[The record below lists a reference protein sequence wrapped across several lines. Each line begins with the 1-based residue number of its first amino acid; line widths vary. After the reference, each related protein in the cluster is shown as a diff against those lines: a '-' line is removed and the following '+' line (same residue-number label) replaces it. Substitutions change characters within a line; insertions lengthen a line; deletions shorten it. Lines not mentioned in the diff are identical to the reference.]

1 MASYIAR
8 RRFLATLLGGAAA
21 AWPLAAG
28 AQQAAPPVIGFVN
41 AGSLDTPLATAFR
54 KGLNEAGYVEGQN
67 VTVEYLWLEGKFD
80 RLPAVMADLVR
91 RRVAVIATPAFRA
104 GVQAAKAATSTIPI
118 VFGVGDDPVKLGL
131 VASLARPGGNATG
144 VNSFNTEV
152 VTKRIGL
159 LHDLLPKSVRIVV
172 LVNPA
177 NAPIAEATLREV
189 PEAARALGLQIRVL
203 NASTSREIEAAFAS
217 LGSRRNFLHL
227 AAGAAALPA
236 VTRTAWAQAYPSRPV
251 RIIVGYAAGGGT
263 DISARVI
270 GQWLSERLG
279 QQFIIENRP
288 GAATNIATEA
298 VARAA
303 ADGYTLLLATA
314 ANAINA
320 TYYDKLNF
328 DFIQDIA
335 PVATVMRVPLV
346 MVINPSFP
354 IKSVPELIAHAKANP
369 RKISY
374 ASGGAGGP
382 DHMAAEYFKLVT
394 ETEMLHVPYRG
405 LGPALT
411 DLIGGQV
418 QLIFATMPAAIEY
431 IKASRLRALAVTTAS
446 RSEALPDVPIV
457 ADVLPGFEASQWYA
471 LCAPKKTPADI
482 VATINQT
489 VLAALADPK
498 MKTRIAELGGVPMP
512 MTPAE
517 FGKFT
522 ADETEKW
529 AKVIK
534 FSGIKAE

>member
-1 MASYIAR
+1 MKLPR
-8 RRFLATLLGGAAA
+8 REFLQ
-21 AWPLAAG
+21 LAAG
-28 AQQAAPPVIGFVN
+28 
-41 AGSLDTPLATAFR
+41 
-54 KGLNEAGYVEGQN
+54 
-67 VTVEYLWLEGKFD
+67 
-80 RLPAVMADLVR
+80 
-91 RRVAVIATPAFRA
+91 
-104 GVQAAKAATSTIPI
+104 
-118 VFGVGDDPVKLGL
+118 
-131 VASLARPGGNATG
+131 
-144 VNSFNTEV
+144 V
-152 VTKRIGL
+152 V
-159 LHDLLPKSVRIVV
+159 
-172 LVNPA
+172 
-177 NAPIAEATLREV
+177 
-189 PEAARALGLQIRVL
+189 
-203 NASTSREIEAAFAS
+203 
-217 LGSRRNFLHL
+217 
-227 AAGAAALPA
+227 ALPA
-236 VTRTAWAQAYPSRPV
+236 VSRIARAQAFPARPV

>member
-1 MASYIAR
+1 
-8 RRFLATLLGGAAA
+8 
-21 AWPLAAG
+21 
-28 AQQAAPPVIGFVN
+28 
-41 AGSLDTPLATAFR
+41 
-54 KGLNEAGYVEGQN
+54 
-67 VTVEYLWLEGKFD
+67 
-80 RLPAVMADLVR
+80 
-91 RRVAVIATPAFRA
+91 
-104 GVQAAKAATSTIPI
+104 
-118 VFGVGDDPVKLGL
+118 VKL
-131 VASLARPGGNATG
+131 P
-144 VNSFNTEV
+144 
-152 VTKRIGL
+152 
-159 LHDLLPKSVRIVV
+159 
-172 LVNPA
+172 
-177 NAPIAEATLREV
+177 
-189 PEAARALGLQIRVL
+189 
-203 NASTSREIEAAFAS
+203 
-217 LGSRRNFLHL
+217 RRQFLHL
-227 AAGAAALPA
+227 VAGAAALPTISR
-236 VTRTAWAQAYPSRPV
+236 VAWAQAYPARPV

>member
-1 MASYIAR
+1 
-8 RRFLATLLGGAAA
+8 
-21 AWPLAAG
+21 
-28 AQQAAPPVIGFVN
+28 
-41 AGSLDTPLATAFR
+41 
-54 KGLNEAGYVEGQN
+54 
-67 VTVEYLWLEGKFD
+67 
-80 RLPAVMADLVR
+80 
-91 RRVAVIATPAFRA
+91 
-104 GVQAAKAATSTIPI
+104 
-118 VFGVGDDPVKLGL
+118 
-131 VASLARPGGNATG
+131 
-144 VNSFNTEV
+144 
-152 VTKRIGL
+152 
-159 LHDLLPKSVRIVV
+159 
-172 LVNPA
+172 
-177 NAPIAEATLREV
+177 
-189 PEAARALGLQIRVL
+189 
-203 NASTSREIEAAFAS
+203 
-217 LGSRRNFLHL
+217 LHL
-227 AAGAAALPA
+227 VAGAAALPA
-236 VTRTAWAQAYPSRPV
+236 ASRVAWAQAYPARPV

-279 QQFIIENRP
+279 QQFIVENRP

>member
-1 MASYIAR
+1 M
-8 RRFLATLLGGAAA
+8 
-21 AWPLAAG
+21 
-28 AQQAAPPVIGFVN
+28 
-41 AGSLDTPLATAFR
+41 
-54 KGLNEAGYVEGQN
+54 
-67 VTVEYLWLEGKFD
+67 
-80 RLPAVMADLVR
+80 
-91 RRVAVIATPAFRA
+91 
-104 GVQAAKAATSTIPI
+104 
-118 VFGVGDDPVKLGL
+118 KL
-131 VASLARPGGNATG
+131 
-144 VNSFNTEV
+144 
-152 VTKRIGL
+152 
-159 LHDLLPKSVRIVV
+159 
-172 LVNPA
+172 
-177 NAPIAEATLREV
+177 
-189 PEAARALGLQIRVL
+189 
-203 NASTSREIEAAFAS
+203 
-217 LGSRRNFLHL
+217 SRRNFLHL

-236 VTRTAWAQAYPSRPV
+236 LSWIAKAQAYPSRPV

>member
-1 MASYIAR
+1 MKLPHR
-8 RRFLATLLGGAAA
+8 R
-21 AWPLAAG
+21 
-28 AQQAAPPVIGFVN
+28 Q
-41 AGSLDTPLATAFR
+41 
-54 KGLNEAGYVEGQN
+54 
-67 VTVEYLWLEGKFD
+67 
-80 RLPAVMADLVR
+80 
-91 RRVAVIATPAFRA
+91 
-104 GVQAAKAATSTIPI
+104 
-118 VFGVGDDPVKLGL
+118 
-131 VASLARPGGNATG
+131 
-144 VNSFNTEV
+144 
-152 VTKRIGL
+152 
-159 LHDLLPKSVRIVV
+159 
-172 LVNPA
+172 
-177 NAPIAEATLREV
+177 
-189 PEAARALGLQIRVL
+189 
-203 NASTSREIEAAFAS
+203 
-217 LGSRRNFLHL
+217 FLHL
-227 AAGAAALPA
+227 AAGVAALPA
-236 VTRTAWAQAYPSRPV
+236 VPRFARAQAYPSRPV

>member
-1 MASYIAR
+1 
-8 RRFLATLLGGAAA
+8 
-21 AWPLAAG
+21 
-28 AQQAAPPVIGFVN
+28 
-41 AGSLDTPLATAFR
+41 
-54 KGLNEAGYVEGQN
+54 
-67 VTVEYLWLEGKFD
+67 
-80 RLPAVMADLVR
+80 
-91 RRVAVIATPAFRA
+91 
-104 GVQAAKAATSTIPI
+104 
-118 VFGVGDDPVKLGL
+118 VKL
-131 VASLARPGGNATG
+131 P
-144 VNSFNTEV
+144 
-152 VTKRIGL
+152 
-159 LHDLLPKSVRIVV
+159 
-172 LVNPA
+172 
-177 NAPIAEATLREV
+177 
-189 PEAARALGLQIRVL
+189 
-203 NASTSREIEAAFAS
+203 
-217 LGSRRNFLHL
+217 RRQFLHL
-227 AAGAAALPA
+227 VAGAAALPT
-236 VTRTAWAQAYPSRPV
+236 VSRVAWAQAYPARPV

>member
-1 MASYIAR
+1 
-8 RRFLATLLGGAAA
+8 
-21 AWPLAAG
+21 
-28 AQQAAPPVIGFVN
+28 
-41 AGSLDTPLATAFR
+41 
-54 KGLNEAGYVEGQN
+54 
-67 VTVEYLWLEGKFD
+67 
-80 RLPAVMADLVR
+80 
-91 RRVAVIATPAFRA
+91 
-104 GVQAAKAATSTIPI
+104 
-118 VFGVGDDPVKLGL
+118 
-131 VASLARPGGNATG
+131 
-144 VNSFNTEV
+144 
-152 VTKRIGL
+152 
-159 LHDLLPKSVRIVV
+159 
-172 LVNPA
+172 
-177 NAPIAEATLREV
+177 
-189 PEAARALGLQIRVL
+189 
-203 NASTSREIEAAFAS
+203 
-217 LGSRRNFLHL
+217 L

-236 VTRTAWAQAYPSRPV
+236 LSWIAKAQAYPARPV

>member
-1 MASYIAR
+1 MKLPR
-8 RRFLATLLGGAAA
+8 R
-21 AWPLAAG
+21 
-28 AQQAAPPVIGFVN
+28 Q
-41 AGSLDTPLATAFR
+41 
-54 KGLNEAGYVEGQN
+54 
-67 VTVEYLWLEGKFD
+67 
-80 RLPAVMADLVR
+80 
-91 RRVAVIATPAFRA
+91 
-104 GVQAAKAATSTIPI
+104 
-118 VFGVGDDPVKLGL
+118 
-131 VASLARPGGNATG
+131 
-144 VNSFNTEV
+144 
-152 VTKRIGL
+152 
-159 LHDLLPKSVRIVV
+159 
-172 LVNPA
+172 
-177 NAPIAEATLREV
+177 
-189 PEAARALGLQIRVL
+189 
-203 NASTSREIEAAFAS
+203 
-217 LGSRRNFLHL
+217 FLHL

>member
-1 MASYIAR
+1 MNLPR
-8 RRFLATLLGGAAA
+8 RRFL
-21 AWPLAAG
+21 
-28 AQQAAPPVIGFVN
+28 
-41 AGSLDTPLATAFR
+41 
-54 KGLNEAGYVEGQN
+54 
-67 VTVEYLWLEGKFD
+67 
-80 RLPAVMADLVR
+80 
-91 RRVAVIATPAFRA
+91 
-104 GVQAAKAATSTIPI
+104 
-118 VFGVGDDPVKLGL
+118 
-131 VASLARPGGNATG
+131 
-144 VNSFNTEV
+144 
-152 VTKRIGL
+152 
-159 LHDLLPKSVRIVV
+159 
-172 LVNPA
+172 
-177 NAPIAEATLREV
+177 
-189 PEAARALGLQIRVL
+189 
-203 NASTSREIEAAFAS
+203 
-217 LGSRRNFLHL
+217 HL
-227 AAGAAALPA
+227 AVGAAALPTISR
-236 VTRTAWAQAYPSRPV
+236 VAWAQAYPARPV

>member
-1 MASYIAR
+1 MKFPHR
-8 RRFLATLLGGAAA
+8 R
-21 AWPLAAG
+21 
-28 AQQAAPPVIGFVN
+28 
-41 AGSLDTPLATAFR
+41 
-54 KGLNEAGYVEGQN
+54 
-67 VTVEYLWLEGKFD
+67 
-80 RLPAVMADLVR
+80 
-91 RRVAVIATPAFRA
+91 
-104 GVQAAKAATSTIPI
+104 
-118 VFGVGDDPVKLGL
+118 
-131 VASLARPGGNATG
+131 
-144 VNSFNTEV
+144 
-152 VTKRIGL
+152 
-159 LHDLLPKSVRIVV
+159 
-172 LVNPA
+172 
-177 NAPIAEATLREV
+177 
-189 PEAARALGLQIRVL
+189 QI
-203 NASTSREIEAAFAS
+203 
-217 LGSRRNFLHL
+217 LHL
-227 AAGAAALPA
+227 ATGAAALPA
-236 VTRTAWAQAYPSRPV
+236 ISHFALAQAFPTRPV

>member
-1 MASYIAR
+1 MKNRKREICTSGSVRDEDGQPPHLLGR
-8 RRFLATLLGGAAA
+8 RRFL
-21 AWPLAAG
+21 
-28 AQQAAPPVIGFVN
+28 
-41 AGSLDTPLATAFR
+41 
-54 KGLNEAGYVEGQN
+54 
-67 VTVEYLWLEGKFD
+67 
-80 RLPAVMADLVR
+80 
-91 RRVAVIATPAFRA
+91 
-104 GVQAAKAATSTIPI
+104 
-118 VFGVGDDPVKLGL
+118 
-131 VASLARPGGNATG
+131 
-144 VNSFNTEV
+144 
-152 VTKRIGL
+152 
-159 LHDLLPKSVRIVV
+159 
-172 LVNPA
+172 
-177 NAPIAEATLREV
+177 
-189 PEAARALGLQIRVL
+189 
-203 NASTSREIEAAFAS
+203 
-217 LGSRRNFLHL
+217 HL
-227 AAGAAALPA
+227 AVGAAALPA
-236 VTRTAWAQAYPSRPV
+236 VSRITWAQAYPSRPV

-298 VARAA
+298 VARAG

-320 TYYDKLNF
+320 TYYNKLNF

-335 PVATVMRVPLV
+335 PVATVMSVPLV

>member
-1 MASYIAR
+1 
-8 RRFLATLLGGAAA
+8 
-21 AWPLAAG
+21 
-28 AQQAAPPVIGFVN
+28 
-41 AGSLDTPLATAFR
+41 
-54 KGLNEAGYVEGQN
+54 
-67 VTVEYLWLEGKFD
+67 
-80 RLPAVMADLVR
+80 
-91 RRVAVIATPAFRA
+91 
-104 GVQAAKAATSTIPI
+104 
-118 VFGVGDDPVKLGL
+118 
-131 VASLARPGGNATG
+131 
-144 VNSFNTEV
+144 
-152 VTKRIGL
+152 
-159 LHDLLPKSVRIVV
+159 
-172 LVNPA
+172 
-177 NAPIAEATLREV
+177 
-189 PEAARALGLQIRVL
+189 
-203 NASTSREIEAAFAS
+203 
-217 LGSRRNFLHL
+217 
-227 AAGAAALPA
+227 
-236 VTRTAWAQAYPSRPV
+236 V

>member
-1 MASYIAR
+1 
-8 RRFLATLLGGAAA
+8 
-21 AWPLAAG
+21 
-28 AQQAAPPVIGFVN
+28 
-41 AGSLDTPLATAFR
+41 
-54 KGLNEAGYVEGQN
+54 
-67 VTVEYLWLEGKFD
+67 
-80 RLPAVMADLVR
+80 
-91 RRVAVIATPAFRA
+91 
-104 GVQAAKAATSTIPI
+104 
-118 VFGVGDDPVKLGL
+118 VKL
-131 VASLARPGGNATG
+131 P
-144 VNSFNTEV
+144 
-152 VTKRIGL
+152 
-159 LHDLLPKSVRIVV
+159 
-172 LVNPA
+172 
-177 NAPIAEATLREV
+177 
-189 PEAARALGLQIRVL
+189 
-203 NASTSREIEAAFAS
+203 
-217 LGSRRNFLHL
+217 RRKFLHL
-227 AAGAAALPA
+227 AAGVAALPA
-236 VTRTAWAQAYPSRPV
+236 VPRFARAQAYPSRPV

>member
-1 MASYIAR
+1 MKLPR
-8 RRFLATLLGGAAA
+8 RR
-21 AWPLAAG
+21 
-28 AQQAAPPVIGFVN
+28 
-41 AGSLDTPLATAFR
+41 
-54 KGLNEAGYVEGQN
+54 
-67 VTVEYLWLEGKFD
+67 
-80 RLPAVMADLVR
+80 
-91 RRVAVIATPAFRA
+91 
-104 GVQAAKAATSTIPI
+104 
-118 VFGVGDDPVKLGL
+118 
-131 VASLARPGGNATG
+131 
-144 VNSFNTEV
+144 
-152 VTKRIGL
+152 
-159 LHDLLPKSVRIVV
+159 
-172 LVNPA
+172 
-177 NAPIAEATLREV
+177 
-189 PEAARALGLQIRVL
+189 
-203 NASTSREIEAAFAS
+203 
-217 LGSRRNFLHL
+217 FLHL

-236 VTRTAWAQAYPSRPV
+236 VSRVARAQAFPARPV

-369 RKISY
+369 RKINY

-405 LGPALT
+405 LAPALT

-418 QLIFATMPAAIEY
+418 QLIFATTSAAIEY
-431 IKASRLRALAVTTAS
+431 IKAGRLRALAVTTAS

-471 LCAPKKTPADI
+471 LCAPKKTPEDI

-512 MTPAE
+512 MTPAK